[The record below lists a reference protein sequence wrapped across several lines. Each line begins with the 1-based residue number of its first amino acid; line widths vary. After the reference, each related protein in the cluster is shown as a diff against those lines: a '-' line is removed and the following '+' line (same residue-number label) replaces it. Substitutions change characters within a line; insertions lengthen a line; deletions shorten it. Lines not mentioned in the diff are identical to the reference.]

1 MLYLQTPNPTMTE
14 MQARK
19 KGEMK
24 IGEKKGKRRE
34 RRDDAIIMTPL
45 PVTKLLSNR
54 FEQILHSN
62 VHKKCIGI

>member
-24 IGEKKGKRRE
+24 IGEKLRE
-34 RRDDAIIMTPL
+34 DWQKILGERGEMTQPSMTPL
-45 PVTKLLSNR
+45 PVT
-54 FEQILHSN
+54 IT
-62 VHKKCIGI
+62 I